1 MSFAIF
7 NEEYYLN
14 SYPDVRNAVNV
25 RAISSGLQHFQQF
38 GLAEGRVNVSPY
50 FDEGLYLR
58 KYPDVAA
65 AVSSG
70 SLKSG
75 LQHYIQNGE
84 VEGRSPGS
92 FDEQYYRQTYPDVA
106 TAIGA
111 GTFSSGL
118 QHYIRYG
125 QFETN
130 RTALF
135 TGSSGNDTV
144 VSFGAVT
151 GISGVNAGND
161 LRIVNNDGYINF
173 RGGDIGKGQVDTL
186 IGGSGQDIYYLG
198 GERQISTY
206 SFYSPETFYIGGGN
220 SDYAVV
226 KNFEPG
232 KDSIVLAGGGLTANY
247 RFQAVNGN
255 LNISNFSGDL
265 VAIVEGITSLTQF
278 PDDNFLDAV
287 FVVG

>member
-1 MSFAIF
+1 MEKHQGRSPGSF
-7 NEEYYLN
+7 NEQYY
-14 SYPDVRNAVNV
+14 RQ
-25 RAISSGLQHFQQF
+25 I
-38 GLAEGRVNVSPY
+38 
-50 FDEGLYLR
+50 
-58 KYPDVAA
+58 YPDVAA
-65 AVSSG
+65 AIAAATFI
-70 SLKSG
+70 SG
-75 LQHYIQNGE
+75 LQHYI
-84 VEGRSPGS
+84 S
-92 FDEQYYRQTYPDVA
+92 
-106 TAIGA
+106 
-111 GTFSSGL
+111 
-118 QHYIRYG
+118 YG

-135 TGSSGNDTV
+135 TGSSGNDTLT
-144 VSFGAVT
+144 SFGAAT
-151 GISGVNAGND
+151 GITGVNAGND

-173 RGGDIGKGQVDTL
+173 PSGDIGKGQVDTL

-198 GERQISTY
+198 DGRQISTY

-220 SDYAVV
+220 SDYALV
-226 KNFEPG
+226 KNFERG
-232 KDSIVLAGGGLTANY
+232 KDYIVLAGGGLTANY